1 MALPTTSSPL
11 ARPPGAATANDGAGA
26 SPRPAAA
33 RGTAGSTGS
42 RSSDRLS
49 RSSGSGGREPSPRWR
64 FARSPAVESETG
76 PRTPTMRGV
85 SSLVLRRSRR
95 SMGSLFRGDGLAADG
110 NVPGI
115 LPYVILTFA
124 GIVGLLLPFLE
135 LTGQGMPKLAMVRP
149 RPEAATRAAGGGHT
163 RSDARRCL
171 AARAQNFRVRAP
183 HLPSR
188 AVAKRPVEG
197 VHFDAGVLHGEVRR
211 LRTRPVSAMPP
222 VVVAAGGAPQ
232 AAFPPRPTTPRRG
245 DRLCALVLTRAR
257 ARARRAGRWAAA
269 MRSSTSSSSRTS
281 SASIA
286 RRRTTRRW
294 RR

>member
-1 MALPTTSSPL
+1 
-11 ARPPGAATANDGAGA
+11 
-26 SPRPAAA
+26 
-33 RGTAGSTGS
+33 
-42 RSSDRLS
+42 
-49 RSSGSGGREPSPRWR
+49 
-64 FARSPAVESETG
+64 
-76 PRTPTMRGV
+76 
-85 SSLVLRRSRR
+85 
-95 SMGSLFRGDGLAADG
+95 MGSLFRGDGLAADG

-245 DRLCALVLTRAR
+245 DRLGALVLTRSRAQSRTLGSSDALKYVIEFTDFFCEHCQEAHHTTMAPLIEGRALKEGKLRIESHPLAYLGEERCAR
-257 ARARRAGRWAAA
+257 PRPGPLSPARRPQG
-269 MRSSTSSSSRTS
+269 TS
-281 SASIA
+281 
-286 RRRTTRRW
+286 
-294 RR
+294 